1 MTTLTARDREYL
13 RAFPITDTLTGFYG
27 PTIPAMVLDEQGY
40 HPLRYDDDD
49 CWWATT
55 TTGAQIPV
63 PMVIVDRIRAD
74 NGGQYVWSV
83 DFSQA
88 ADREQRQ
95 ALMAQAMEHLRI
107 RVNTL
112 AAELARWTPE
122 AGLIESAWGIIANA
136 GGGNWDRET
145 AEWRGAAE
153 RWRNE
158 FHAWLHAN
166 RPD

>member
-1 MTTLTARDREYL
+1 MTTLTNRDREYL
-13 RAFPITDTLTGFYG
+13 RAFPITDPLTGFYG
-27 PTIPAMVLDEQGY
+27 PTIPAMVLDETGY
-40 HPLRYDDDD
+40 HQVGEDDPD

-63 PMVIVDRIRAD
+63 PMVLVDRLRAD

-83 DFSQA
+83 DFSQTD
-88 ADREQRQ
+88 DRDQRQ
-95 ALMAQAMEHLRI
+95 VLMGQAMEQLRA
-107 RVNTL
+107 RVNTV
-112 AAELARWTPE
+112 AAEFARCTPE
-122 AGLIESAWGIIANA
+122 ANLIESAWGIIANA

-153 RWRNE
+153 RWRDE
-158 FHAWLHAN
+158 FHAWLDAT